1 MSLSSDDLRHRR
13 RLLLTFLTLLAC
25 RYPSQ
30 EPPIVA
36 GARLLLGG
44 WAGIGRIVVGMARQ
58 GFDLQLTRYGNEGWR
73 ATFYPAGIAHS
84 VTAAVSS
91 AWTPEPWTVVQRAAW
106 EGLMRREMEVP

>member
-1 MSLSSDDLRHRR
+1 MSDFSNDLMRRR

-25 RYPSQ
+25 RYPSR
-30 EPPIVA
+30 EPPVVI

-44 WAGIGRIVVGMARQ
+44 WPGIGRIAVGMARQ
-58 GFDLQLTRYGNEGWR
+58 GFDLQLTRYGNQGWR

-91 AWTPEPWTVVQRAAW
+91 AWEPEPWTAVQRAAW